1 MTEYNVASP
10 LYSSTHSF
18 NRFQA
23 EVPYAADSRN
33 NPFLGTCRAVR
44 NSIEQFEAALDPEHE
59 IAIHLASFDA
69 SVEFHPTHISFSTSN
84 LITFLGY
91 TDSDERV
98 QFVQHVSQV
107 SLQLKSARKLHET
120 ATRVRFLHTEA

>member
-23 EVPYAADSRN
+23 ELPFAADTRS

-44 NSIEQFEAALDPEHE
+44 ASIEQFEASLDEEHE
-59 IAIHLASFDA
+59 VAINLASFDP
-69 SVEFHPTHISFSTSN
+69 SVEFRATHIKFSPSN
-84 LITFLGY
+84 IVTFVGH
-91 TDSDERV
+91 TGNGDRV
-98 QFVQHVSQV
+98 QFVQHVSQI
-107 SLQLKSARKLHET
+107 SLQLKSVRKLRE
-120 ATRVRFLHTEA
+120 APNRVVFQHTTS